1 MSSNLYK
8 AVRRVWR
15 VVEYSKARRRV
26 QTGNRFSRGCVSV
39 MSASGGGRSDEP
51 AARLRCRCGCADA
64 GWLRNSWWAR
74 ACAGTRYRRPTAR
87 GGARHWSA
95 APRGRPDTPQRT
107 AARAP
112 ADPRRSDLYDQRAT
126 VGDGPSR
133 AFWDLLGG
141 LPTGRYRVSGR
152 SPAVTTVSNG
162 ATVSGRG
169 RLLSGTEW
177 EAPCSLPL
185 SVTVSAH
192 HTVRTAVFCAVP

>member
-15 VVEYSKARRRV
+15 VVEYSKARRHV

-141 LPTGRYRVSGR
+141 PADRALPGFWPLTGGHDGQQRRHRQRARPPAERHRVGS
-152 SPAVTTVSNG
+152 AV
-162 ATVSGRG
+162 
-169 RLLSGTEW
+169 LL
-177 EAPCSLPL
+177 
-185 SVTVSAH
+185 
-192 HTVRTAVFCAVP
+192 AVVGDR